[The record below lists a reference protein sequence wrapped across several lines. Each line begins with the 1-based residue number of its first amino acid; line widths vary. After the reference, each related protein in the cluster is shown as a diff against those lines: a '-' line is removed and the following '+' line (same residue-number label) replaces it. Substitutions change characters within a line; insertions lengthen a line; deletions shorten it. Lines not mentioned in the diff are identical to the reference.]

1 MRIQFLLFSIALVV
15 AATIPLD
22 ASGQDRCRILCAPSL
37 EIAPSVTFTNL
48 VRAPPVRDLNTGEV
62 EQLKS
67 EAEFEIFVAMGIP
80 TEIPRVG
87 LTFEAIWTPFVK
99 SGENTFTGYTAE
111 ELGEEA
117 IGENLVELETELN
130 LFLVTA
136 EETGGWVEAHFDIVD
151 QLSPAAE
158 PDDTRDYTHKLDLEL
173 DVAVAVFNW
182 LPDGNWLRNI
192 EAEASLDYLATG
204 LPDAGDI
211 VPKGERL
218 WLEDASPWSLTLSV
232 IIPLAPL

>member
-1 MRIQFLLFSIALVV
+1 MRIPLLLFSVALVV
-15 AATIPLD
+15 AATIPVD
-22 ASGQDRCRILCAPSL
+22 ARGQDRCRILCAPSI

-48 VRAPPVRDLNTGEV
+48 ADPPQVRNLFTGEV
-62 EQLKS
+62 EQLKR

-87 LTFEAIWTPFVK
+87 LTFEAIWTPFVE
-99 SGENTFTGYTAE
+99 SDGNTFTGYTAE

-117 IGENLVELETELN
+117 IDENVVELETELN

-158 PDDTRDYTHKLDLEL
+158 PDDARDYTHKLNLEL
-173 DVAVAVFNW
+173 DVAVNVFNW
-182 LPDGNWLRNI
+182 LPAGKLLTGI

-204 LPDAGDI
+204 LPDAGDV
-211 VPKGERL
+211 VPKDERL

-232 IIPLAPL
+232 IVPLAPL